1 MSQHFEIAGDYFA
14 RRRRLRLLLAVQ
26 RIWRRVES
34 GIRRRH
40 SDDAEGLD
48 PEVVARMVGRKR
60 RADPLDALSPRE
72 REVLAVFAKW
82 GLDAS
87 IVGIV
92 TADDKF
98 LKFDAAGNQ
107 KALAVLQK
115 TTKPDNLRVKVTG
128 DVTGDQIAV
137 ASITLE

>member
-1 MSQHFEIAGDYFA
+1 MKKITG
-14 RRRRLRLLLAVQ
+14 LLLWAALGLLPAVASAAEIEGVLLDQ
-26 RIWRRVES
+26 ACAS
-34 GIRRRH
+34 GDGLKDGQKGALKHDR
-40 SDDAEGLD
+40 DCALMDACVKSGY
-48 PEVVARMVGRKR
+48 
-60 RADPLDALSPRE
+60 
-72 REVLAVFAKW
+72 
-82 GLDAS
+82 
-87 IVGIV
+87 GIV